1 MKPFERLIRLI
12 SNRKTRHRHRQR
24 GDLSWDET
32 FSPLICHRL
41 QFDRQSRGE
50 LKVPSVQRERV
61 AFNISIKRGGFSVTN
76 VQTTTLR
83 FKVQRKGEN
92 KPDVSSPPQYR
103 FGEDKRPRVQ
113 DRDYT
118 DSEASTFVQSRFNSA
133 ERSLFST
140 NGIHCNPEYSRYV
153 ALKCLNMRIE
163 TAECKVLFL
172 RSIGERK

>member
-1 MKPFERLIRLI
+1 MFER
-12 SNRKTRHRHRQR
+12 RQ
-24 GDLSWDET
+24 
-32 FSPLICHRL
+32 CA
-41 QFDRQSRGE
+41 
-50 LKVPSVQRERV
+50 LKYV
-61 AFNISIKRGGFSVTN
+61 
-76 VQTTTLR
+76 L
-83 FKVQRKGEN
+83 RKGEN

-153 ALKCLNMRIE
+153 ALKCLNTRIE

-172 RSIGERK
+172 RSIGEKNENEIAPCKFRIVKNHSRAKRGVDQSLHYRN